1 MDQANAPVRIWPSIL
16 AADLADLAS
25 AARSVEPAADGL
37 HVDMMD
43 GRFVPNLTMGPPV
56 LAALRRHTGLPLEA
70 HLMVEDADALLDDLR
85 VAGATRVVVHA
96 EAGRH
101 LQRTLAHIRSL
112 GMQAGLALNPA
123 TPVSV
128 LDWLVADL
136 DMVLVMTVNPGFGGQ
151 RAIPAALGKVAA
163 VRTWAAQAERGGLPI
178 GVDGGMD
185 AQTAPVAAACGA
197 TDIVAGT
204 AVFAATTPAG
214 AIEDLRR
221 ACQAAIGRERA

>member
-1 MDQANAPVRIWPSIL
+1 MNAIRIWPSLL

-25 AARSVEPAADGL
+25 AARAVADCVDGL

-56 LAALRRHTGLPLEA
+56 LAALRRHTTLPLEA
-70 HLMVEDADALLDDLR
+70 HLMVETADSLLDDLQA
-85 VAGATRVVVHA
+85 AGASRVVVHA

-101 LQRTLAHIRSL
+101 LQRTLARIRAL
-112 GMQAGLALNPA
+112 GMEAGLALNPA
-123 TPVSV
+123 TPLGV

-151 RAIPAALGKVAA
+151 SAIPAALGKVAA
-163 VRTWAAQAERGGLPI
+163 VRTWADGAERSDLAI

-185 AQTAPVAAACGA
+185 ERTAPVAAALGA

-204 AVFAATTPAG
+204 SVFG
-214 AIEDLRR
+214 ARDPGASVASLRR
-221 ACQAAIGRERA
+221 ACTAAKARSDR